1 MVLKVLIVFGTRP
14 EAIKLAPVIHVLQQ
28 DGAIKP
34 RVCVT
39 RQHGEMLAQALDLFK
54 IDVDIELKF
63 DVAGLSISQSLAVML
78 SELHSVLVQEQ
89 PDVVLVQGDTT
100 SCMAGALSAFYN
112 RIPLVH
118 IEAGLRTEN
127 LLAPYP
133 EEGHRQMV
141 SRIADLH
148 MVPTV
153 GARDHLLRENISSA
167 LIHVTGNTVIDALR
181 LAHDMFP
188 EDADT
193 AFARKLYEQFG
204 IPMVRLLKRMVVVT
218 LHRRE
223 SIGAPFLELCGVLA
237 RCATQHP
244 DWSFVYPVHLNPLI
258 NRSAHQ
264 IFEGI
269 SNIYLLPPQDYL
281 TFVWLLSKSSFVV
294 TDSGGVQEESEALGK
309 PALIVR
315 NCTDRPETLRNKKS
329 LVTTTNA
336 QEFEKLINLFLLE
349 YGSSPI
355 TTLDNQVCD
364 GIFGDGYSA
373 QKIVN
378 ILKLKYGYS
387 SSAG

>member
-28 DGAIKP
+28 DGAIIP

-63 DVAGLSISQSLAVML
+63 DVAGLSISQSLAGML

-118 IEAGLRTEN
+118 IEAGLRTGN

-153 GARDHLLRENISSA
+153 GACDHLLRENISSA
-167 LIHVTGNTVIDALR
+167 RIHVTGNTVIDALR

-204 IPMVRLLKRMVVVT
+204 IPMVRL
-218 LHRRE
+218 
-223 SIGAPFLELCGVLA
+223 
-237 RCATQHP
+237 
-244 DWSFVYPVHLNPLI
+244 
-258 NRSAHQ
+258 
-264 IFEGI
+264 
-269 SNIYLLPPQDYL
+269 
-281 TFVWLLSKSSFVV
+281 
-294 TDSGGVQEESEALGK
+294 
-309 PALIVR
+309 
-315 NCTDRPETLRNKKS
+315 
-329 LVTTTNA
+329 
-336 QEFEKLINLFLLE
+336 
-349 YGSSPI
+349 
-355 TTLDNQVCD
+355 
-364 GIFGDGYSA
+364 
-373 QKIVN
+373 
-378 ILKLKYGYS
+378 
-387 SSAG
+387 